1 MKEYLLKFIICF
13 FLLVSYV
20 FVHPG
25 LFAQQ
30 DERKSEEKGYWKFSH
45 ENHFKKDFYIEE
57 KFTIQNLNT
66 SFNSPSINYNYHVQT
81 FGYYKN
87 EKTGIK
93 DYKMKTKTKIDNI
106 PMILLP
112 GNRYSVNFS
121 TEVLNAENPSEH
133 GGPAPHYYVYIFQ
146 CKNSVT
152 SVDELEMA
160 ASISPPNPELD
171 NLYFFGLSFFH
182 DRFQGNHSHTYDNL
196 IDHIHEKNWEKGI
209 MIERGIPFTPPLYSE
224 GKPEFGLLLLL
235 GDPHR
240 GYSLTWY
247 VYKWHYGE
255 PDDSSNKRIALKSTS
270 VPRQVK
276 LDGQSQVEVNAV
288 LYEYIEG
295 MNESAKPIVGKKVI
309 FNLESQHGIM
319 PGRLTQ
325 NSDITDVNGIART
338 KFIAPDAKSLSG
350 IPNRIINTAVVRAQC
365 NEFQVDDMAYI
376 DFLPDRG
383 EVRVEPPIKGI
394 ISDHGIV
401 PPDGRFPALIRA
413 LIEDSDLQP
422 LPATAVNVALKGDH
436 TYGMLRA
443 PDGTESKELTLITD
457 GRGLVEFQY
466 FFASNRIPGEA
477 VTETIEIKTAHMSI
491 PLRAKVSI
499 GLNLVFDR
507 VESAYEGRGIIN
519 AGENI
524 PLRMRIKDAWYP
536 EIDLSRILSYW
547 GLGVGAGDTR
557 LYPRLEIENLSSI
570 PDYLLDH
577 LRQQRYPEPGFDEM
591 MKVVTFRAETGEIVE
606 RNLLYVFESSLRPYG
621 HPQVRPVASG
631 NHYYQARISL
641 VDQHGETIP
650 HARHPATKTYF
661 NLQTDM
667 PADALYIYFV
677 NNPLRPQTPEAEWY
691 AFALDFMGMG
701 TLISV
706 VDAMDAINRGD
717 TEALFDIMFSELK
730 GFFMD
735 QAKDRSP
742 DFKTVMDGYSRITMA
757 KTVLEEIEKS
767 ISGVASQLEHQLF
780 SRLATNIDNEKEELI
795 ILKGTGDQKLFLTS
809 ADEET
814 SGSNRKK
821 GRGLFGGLI
830 NIQITGVDE
839 KTQDRISK
847 LIGRKK
853 EAEIPAYEN
862 RLHVDKGLGIYSLKS
877 GNVSYFIIPAGLE
890 VDYENATEM
899 LRY

>member
-1 MKEYLLKFIICF
+1 MKIDRFLFGIRTYLYILIGFTFMFNESLNAQCYGEWEYI
-13 FLLVSYV
+13 
-20 FVHPG
+20 PG
-25 LFAQQ
+25 SAEAYLNIEHGPAIGPYTTVRY
-30 DERKSEEKGYWKFSH
+30 DVPSPLH
-45 ENHFKKDFYIEE
+45 NHFTIEKDKILCEKYAIGYNDQTRETIWSNTPKYEDAIGDGILIKPGAFNFAYPPMSDIKGWYTSNARVIGYCGYI
-57 KFTIQNLNT
+57 
-66 SFNSPSINYNYHVQT
+66 
-81 FGYYKN
+81 G
-87 EKTGIK
+87 
-93 DYKMKTKTKIDNI
+93 
-106 PMILLP
+106 
-112 GNRYSVNFS
+112 
-121 TEVLNAENPSEH
+121 
-133 GGPAPHYYVYIFQ
+133 
-146 CKNSVT
+146 
-152 SVDELEMA
+152 
-160 ASISPPNPELD
+160 
-171 NLYFFGLSFFH
+171 
-182 DRFQGNHSHTYDNL
+182 
-196 IDHIHEKNWEKGI
+196 W
-209 MIERGIPFTPPLYSE
+209 
-224 GKPEFGLLLLL
+224 
-235 GDPHR
+235 GDPH
-240 GYSLTWY
+240 GKTLFDCYSGILMRFEYNEGEIAALYWR
-247 VYKWHYGE
+247 YKRVDNG
-255 PDDSSNKRIALKSTS
+255 
-270 VPRQVK
+270 
-276 LDGQSQVEVNAV
+276 
-288 LYEYIEG
+288 
-295 MNESAKPIVGKKVI
+295 
-309 FNLESQHGIM
+309 
-319 PGRLTQ
+319 
-325 NSDITDVNGIART
+325 TDVQIRDYAIRADAEPKSVKPDGESTLEIIATLYDYVPGDMQSARPIAGKTLNFHVRSQYGIVPGTLSDVSAVTDENGQARVT
-338 KFIAPDAKSLSG
+338 YTAPKAELLSESRSL
-350 IPNRIINTAVVRAQC
+350 INTSTVAARSE
-365 NEFQVDDMAYI
+365 EFDVDDLAYI
-376 DFLPDRG
+376 HFIPDRG
-383 EVRVEPPIKGI
+383 EVRVQPPIKGI

-422 LPATAVNVALKGDH
+422 LPSTPVNVALKGDH

-457 GRGLVEFQY
+457 GRGWVELQY
-466 FFASNRIPGEA
+466 FFASDRIPEA
-477 VTETIEIKTAHMSI
+477 AVIETIEIKTAHMSI

-524 PLRMRIKDAWYP
+524 PVRMRIKDAWYP
-536 EIDLSRILSYW
+536 EIDLSRILNYW
-547 GLGVGAGDTR
+547 GWGRGAGDTR

-591 MKVVTFRAETGEIVE
+591 MKVVTFRSETGEIRE
-606 RNLLYVFESSLRPYG
+606 QNLLYVFESSLRPYG

-735 QAKDRSP
+735 KAKDNSP
-742 DFKTVMDGYSRITMA
+742 DFKKVMDGYSRLTMA
-757 KTVLEEIEKS
+757 KTVLDEIDKS
-767 ISGVASQLEHQLF
+767 VSGVVAQLEHQLF
-780 SRLATNIDNEKEELI
+780 TRLAKNIDNEKEELI
-795 ILKGTGDQKLFLTS
+795 ILKGTGNQKLFLT
-809 ADEET
+809 APEEEAN
-814 SGSNRKK
+814 GSNRKK
-821 GRGLFGGLI
+821 GRSLFGGLI

-839 KTQDRISK
+839 KTQERVSR

-862 RLHVDKGLGIYSLKS
+862 RLHVDKRLGIYSLKF